1 MRIPA
6 NVANASTKMK
16 RRTEE
21 LEHSLERMP
30 TMEELVEVMGREAER
45 LVQFNTRSLSIDQSI
60 FNDDTTSLRDM
71 LKTDDSLPET
81 KITKQSL
88 DEEIKHLQHVKR
100 DALLRVFL
108 C

>member
-1 MRIPA
+1 M
-6 NVANASTKMK
+6 
-16 RRTEE
+16 
-21 LEHSLERMP
+21 L
-30 TMEELVEVMGREAER
+30 TMEALVEVMGITEREAEK
-45 LVQFNTRSLSIDQSI
+45 LVQFNTRSISIDQSI
-60 FNDDTTSLRDM
+60 FNDGTTSLRDM

-88 DEEIKHLQHVKR
+88 NEEIKCLQHVKT